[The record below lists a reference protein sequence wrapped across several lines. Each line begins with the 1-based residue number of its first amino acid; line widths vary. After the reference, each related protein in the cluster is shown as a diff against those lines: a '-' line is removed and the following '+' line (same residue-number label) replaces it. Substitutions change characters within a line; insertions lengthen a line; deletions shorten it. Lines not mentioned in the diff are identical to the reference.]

1 MNGIFINYRRE
12 DTSAYAGRLY
22 DALVGHFGPNRVFI
36 DIDTIR
42 PGEDFREVI
51 QRTCTSCEV
60 LLAVIGKNWMKSRDK
75 KGKSRLHNENDLVRM
90 EIASA
95 LEKRLHVIPVLVGGA
110 EMPEPS
116 TLPQDLQSLAFRNA
130 WEISDKRFRQ
140 DAQGLADAIKEIV
153 ATSASTKVV
162 YTLPAERRPTGS
174 RSEAESKAPEE
185 IGASIPEEVAVIL
198 PTPKAPLV
206 AGPSPEAQPTSGVNE
221 EENKEEIAEPEA
233 GNQEPHQGAILPG
246 GVDTPPA
253 GVSDSEALMWILGVF
268 ALVVLGILGLLYFS
282 K

>member
-116 TLPQDLQSLAFRNA
+116 TLPEDLQSLAFRNA

-140 DAQGLADAIKEIV
+140 DAQGLADAIKEII

-162 YTLPAERRPTGS
+162 STMPAERLPPTASMPEDKSG
-174 RSEAESKAPEE
+174 SKAPEA
-185 IGASIPEEVAVIL
+185 IAKSASEEVAIIL
-198 PTPKAPLV
+198 PTPQAPLV
-206 AGPSPEAQPTSGVNE
+206 AGPSPEAHSLGHRDPG
-221 EENKEEIAEPEA
+221 A
-233 GNQEPHQGAILPG
+233 G
-246 GVDTPPA
+246 
-253 GVSDSEALMWILGVF
+253 SDGPDQ
-268 ALVVLGILGLLYFS
+268 
-282 K
+282 